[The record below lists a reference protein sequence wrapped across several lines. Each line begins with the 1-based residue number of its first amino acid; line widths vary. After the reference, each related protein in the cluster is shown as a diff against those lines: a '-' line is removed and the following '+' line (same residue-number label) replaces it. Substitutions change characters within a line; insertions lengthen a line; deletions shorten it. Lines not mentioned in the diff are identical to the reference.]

1 MLART
6 DIKIATLTL
15 AAVEAAVVAGTD
27 DGMRLHLGAS
37 QIGKPCARAIWYSF
51 RWALKPAHEA
61 RMLRLFARGQRE
73 EEVVVA
79 LLRNA
84 GIEVCTADVNT
95 GKQFSFSTGH
105 FGGSLDGV
113 VLGLPDSPKTWHL
126 LEVKTA
132 NAKSF
137 KDMADKGVLKAK
149 PEHYDQMQ
157 AYMAW
162 SGLTRALY
170 VMVCKDDDQMHME
183 RINFDRAHA
192 DRMFAK
198 AQHIIDAKESPEG
211 ISTNPSWYLC
221 KWCEFNSLC
230 YSETMPQRNCRTCA
244 YVTPDVNAKW
254 FCERYNHT
262 LPVPEQKEGCADHL
276 YIPALFHFARPVD
289 SGDGWVMY
297 ERKDNDETFVDGK
310 KRKI

>member
-1 MLART
+1 MLARI
-6 DIKIATLTL
+6 DIKLASLTL

-27 DGMRLHLGAS
+27 DGMRPHLGAS

-51 RWALKPAHEA
+51 RWALKPSHEA

-73 EEVVVA
+73 EDVVVA

-149 PEHYDQMQ
+149 PEHWAQMQ

-162 SGLTRALY
+162 AGLTRALY
-170 VMVCKDDDQMHME
+170 IMVCKDSDEMHME
-183 RINFDRAHA
+183 RIDFDRAHA
-192 DRMFAK
+192 DRLFAK
-198 AQHIIDAKESPEG
+198 AQHIIDAKEPPEG

-221 KWCEFNSLC
+221 KFCDYHSLC
-230 YSETMPQRNCRTCA
+230 YSEAMPQRTCRTCA

-254 FCERYNHT
+254 FCERYEK
-262 LPVPEQKEGCADHL
+262 LEYVQGMKAGCKHHL
-276 YIPALFHFARPVD
+276 YIPALLHWARPVD
-289 SGDGWVMY
+289 SGDGWVQY
-297 ERKDNDETFVDGK
+297 ERKDGGAGFVDGIK
-310 KRKI
+310 T